1 MQVAL
6 LNNGTTVVSL
16 LDFNGAGNMFPTV
29 RQEHGIRLEDLKLPK
44 VLFDLFPTYY
54 SSPFL
59 AAFDQILQKVMQ
71 LGSQVKIWMLFA
83 LTKPSSYIKLYSAGH
98 GIQKETQ
105 VWRHHLKNMAVW
117 LWV

>member
-44 VLFDLFPTYY
+44 VLFHLFPTYY

-71 LGSQVKIWMLFA
+71 LGSQVKIWMLFT
-83 LTKPSSYIKLYSAGH
+83 LTKPSSYIKLHSAGTTYNYWFVC
-98 GIQKETQ
+98 G
-105 VWRHHLKNMAVW
+105 
-117 LWV
+117 